1 MKPIDERAQLTEA
14 ELDDVL
20 DLPPDQ
26 RARAIARV
34 AVHDPA
40 KAEALKRWL
49 RAIDASDGLLDVAS
63 ISRRNLIGGQTIG
76 RWSVIR
82 EIATGGFAQV
92 YEVERADHAYAQR
105 GALKRQRADR
115 EGEDWR
121 IAHERKL
128 LARLDHPGIARL
140 LDGGVAADGASYLVT
155 EYVAGR
161 ALDDWLAACN
171 PGSAERIAVML
182 QLVDAVAAAHA
193 QGVAHGDLKPG
204 NILVDGQRARM
215 IDFGA
220 SRLTGPAVAGGE
232 IRDPSLTPRYAAP
245 ERLRGAP
252 SDAAADQFSLGLLLH
267 LLLAGA
273 LPAARRAATLDELT
287 ADTQPPVVDLA
298 SVRTTGVR
306 HGLRDLEAILQ
317 RCLQPDPLQRHPS
330 VTALQ
335 ADLLQWQR
343 HRPIAARHWSA
354 MERLQQI
361 AADSPRTTGLL
372 ALLALAALLLA
383 LDDLRLRGV
392 FDATLR

>member
-1 MKPIDERAQLTEA
+1 M
-14 ELDDVL
+14 
-20 DLPPDQ
+20 
-26 RARAIARV
+26 
-34 AVHDPA
+34 HDPA